1 MDEIYNERKNNELR
15 LALEKRGDEY
25 ILNGKYFMQKY
36 LDKKESS
43 LEERETIGEIEIDE
57 ISEEIEIGEVNKCEK
72 YDTKKSETSQV
83 KAYFK
88 IVPSLEGK
96 L

>member
-1 MDEIYNERKNNELR
+1 MDEIYNERKNNELG
-15 LALEKRGDEY
+15 LAQEKRGDEY

-43 LEERETIGEIEIDE
+43 LEEKETIGEIEIDE

-72 YDTKKSETSQV
+72 KDKKKV
-83 KAYFK
+83 KLVKSRHILRYY
-88 IVPSLEGK
+88 LR
-96 L
+96 

>member
-1 MDEIYNERKNNELR
+1 
-15 LALEKRGDEY
+15 
-25 ILNGKYFMQKY
+25 MQKY
-36 LDKKESS
+36 LDKKEGS

-57 ISEEIEIGEVNKCEK
+57 ISKENEIGEVNKCEK
-72 YDTKKSETSQV
+72 MTKKKLKLV
-83 KAYFK
+83 KSRH